1 MPQAE
6 VIDRTCMAVTPLL
19 CFAVCQDA
27 MWAAGSLGLVGD
39 RGLTSGWPVLSQVG
53 TAYAEG
59 SAKKFSQWS
68 PGLRNQ
74 NLIFPPRGE
83 AYVWHIHKSSCF
95 SWKIFL
101 NVELLFVHSWR
112 DQAQQFPTCQSS
124 IAVIQ
129 FRFWNQ
135 VVAYLCPRLGKFVE
149 CKICSCSLWTKK
161 CRGPEEQQGDGIK
174 CTILF
179 VTALR
184 LDWIH
189 FPCGKKT
196 GRNCFCCHQGGQRAV
211 TLTFHSPLRT
221 WGGTGAPI
229 RNLRKVGMTCYM
241 EFLRWW

>member
-6 VIDRTCMAVTPLL
+6 IIDRTCMAVTLLL

-27 MWAAGSLGLVGD
+27 KWVAGSNGLVGE
-39 RGLTSGWPVLSQVG
+39 SAHKWMACAVIGWYSRCWRKCKEVFTVKPRSEKSESYFSPKED
-53 TAYAEG
+53 AYL
-59 SAKKFSQWS
+59 W
-68 PGLRNQ
+68 N
-74 NLIFPPRGE
+74 
-83 AYVWHIHKSSCF
+83 IHKSSCF

-112 DQAQQFPTCQSS
+112 DQSQQFPTCQSS

-135 VVAYLCPRLGKFVE
+135 VVAYLCYRLGKFVE

-174 CTILF
+174 GTALF
-179 VTALR
+179 LTVLR

-196 GRNCFCCHQGGQRAV
+196 GRNCFCCHQGRQRAI
-211 TLTFHSPLRT
+211 TLTFHGPLRT
-221 WGGTGAPI
+221 
-229 RNLRKVGMTCYM
+229 
-241 EFLRWW
+241 